1 MSSKEIL
8 TSFMDMLGFTE
19 FSYAME
25 FIAENNFSE
34 SQIRALTRE
43 FDNNPLETTNNIDID
58 SLFED
63 NNIIED
69 LDDVEE
75 F

>member
-1 MSSKEIL
+1 MSCKEIL

-19 FSYAME
+19 LSYAME

-43 FDNNPLETTNNIDID
+43 FDNNPLETTRDIRE
-58 SLFED
+58 LFED

-69 LDDVEE
+69 LNDEE
-75 F
+75 VF